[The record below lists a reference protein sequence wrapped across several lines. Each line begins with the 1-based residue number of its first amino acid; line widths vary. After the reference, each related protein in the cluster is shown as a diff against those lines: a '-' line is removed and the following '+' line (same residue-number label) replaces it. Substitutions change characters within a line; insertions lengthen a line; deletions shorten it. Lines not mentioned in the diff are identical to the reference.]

1 MNLVQITLCI
11 LFFGTNLLWVD
22 VQLITSLSVICFIVS
37 APFVSPLPIFLP
49 FPSSICSDCCCCC
62 CRCFLCFF
70 WGVFGGLFFFRFS
83 IYFYYFFYFV
93 LILYFF
99 FVAFILFLYFIY
111 TSGLIQPSFQFQGSK
126 CAITQGIQK
135 VSLLEEDDRCFP
147 SRCGTG
153 VFVCSRVLD
162 IMLAFQDDAGFTVH
176 VFPIHS

>member
-1 MNLVQITLCI
+1 MFQLLLCLRCLFSFLFLLPFVLI
-11 LFFGTNLLWVD
+11 VVVVVVVAFFG
-22 VQLITSLSVICFIVS
+22 F
-37 APFVSPLPIFLP
+37 
-49 FPSSICSDCCCCC
+49 
-62 CRCFLCFF
+62 
-70 WGVFGGLFFFRFS
+70 FGGFLEDFFFRFS

-162 IMLAFQDDAGFTVH
+162 IMLAFQDDAGFMVH